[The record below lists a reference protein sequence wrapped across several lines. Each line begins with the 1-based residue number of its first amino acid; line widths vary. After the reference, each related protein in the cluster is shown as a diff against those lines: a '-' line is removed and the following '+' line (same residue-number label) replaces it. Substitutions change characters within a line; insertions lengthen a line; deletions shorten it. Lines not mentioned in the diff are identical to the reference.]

1 MKKIIIAILCL
12 TVVITAILVT
22 GRLRP
27 SDDTTEP
34 AEVSTEPFEEEARD
48 VYLPYFKGKA
58 INPFKSNSPT
68 NLAVASLLY
77 DSLFVMNDDWSST
90 GLIATE
96 FTNDGKQVTV
106 RLVDGAVFSNGASL
120 TAYDVVYSFNLAKKS
135 TAFKGRLSNFAGAT
149 AGADTVTFTLNQ
161 PDLYAQQCLTFPI
174 VQNGTG
180 NAALPIGSGRYI
192 LRSINGKYVL
202 SANPTSTRGE
212 TLNTNMIGLTPITAE
227 NDEIYRI
234 QTGELS
240 YYFNDMDT
248 GTYTKLTAQTVSVPT
263 NNLVYLGYNS
273 SVKSLSDKA
282 VITAIRYAIDKSTLA
297 DTVFD
302 NFCTLTDTPFNPK
315 WYALKDIQLPTYE
328 YNLIKAQNILDEN
341 GYNYSPK
348 EKNSFRYDSDGH
360 FEVKIIVNE
369 ESALKVNCATLIA
382 TSLKNLGLKVTLS
395 KLPFNDYRTA
405 LAQGNYDLYI
415 GEVKI
420 SPNMDL
426 SCFFKKG
433 GGASYGINSN
443 TITNAYND
451 FKSGSI
457 DIKTFI
463 SVFEEEKP
471 FIPLCYRT
479 SIAYYSNEV
488 TYEGSVNE
496 YEPYRNIYSWEAS
509 KMIIN

>member
-22 GRLRP
+22 GKYLP
-27 SDDTTEP
+27 DKNTTEP
-34 AEVSTEPFEEEARD
+34 TETSAEPFEEEARD

-68 NLAVASLLY
+68 NLAVATLLY
-77 DSLFVMNDDWSST
+77 DSLFVMNEDWSST
-90 GLIATE
+90 GLIAE
-96 FTNDGKQVTV
+96 SYANDGKQVTV
-106 RLVDGAVFSNGASL
+106 KLIDGAVFSNGASL

-161 PDLYAQQCLTFPI
+161 PDQYAQQCLTFPI

-180 NAALPIGSGRYI
+180 NAALPVGSGRYV
-192 LRSINGKYVL
+192 LRNINGKYVL
-202 SANPTSTRGE
+202 SANPSSTRGE
-212 TLNTNMIGLTPITAE
+212 TLNTSVIGLTPITAE

-248 GTYTKLTAQTVSVPT
+248 GTYTKLTAQTESVPT

-282 VITAIRYAIDKSTLA
+282 VITAIRYSIDKSTLA

-315 WYALKDIQLPTYE
+315 WYALNDIQLPTYE

-341 GYNYSPK
+341 GYTYSPT
-348 EKNSFRYDSDGH
+348 EKNSFRYDSDGY
-360 FEVKIIVNE
+360 FEVKIIVNK
-369 ESALKVNCATLIA
+369 ESSLKVNCATLIA
-382 TSLKNLGLKVTLS
+382 VSLKNLGLKVTLS
-395 KLPFNDYRTA
+395 KLPYNDYLTA
-405 LAQGNYDLYI
+405 LAQGDYDLYI

-426 SCFFKKG
+426 NCFFKKG
-433 GGASYGINSN
+433 GGASYGISSN

-451 FKSGSI
+451 FKAGSI

-496 YEPYRNIYSWEAS
+496 YEPYKNIYSWETS

>member
-12 TVVITAILVT
+12 TVVITAILIT
-22 GRLRP
+22 GKLTP
-27 SDDTTEP
+27 NDTTEP
-34 AEVSTEPFEEEARD
+34 TEVSTEPFEEEARD

-202 SANPTSTRGE
+202 SANQTSTRGE

-282 VITAIRYAIDKSTLA
+282 VISAIRYAIDKSTLA

-315 WYALKDIQLPTYE
+315 WYALKDIQLPSYE

>member
-12 TVVITAILVT
+12 TVVVTAIIAT
-22 GRLRP
+22 GKLTP
-27 SDDTTEP
+27 DDDTTEP
-34 AEVSTEPFEEEARD
+34 SEVSTEAFEEEARD

-77 DSLFVMNDDWSST
+77 DPLFIMNEDWSST
-90 GLIATE
+90 GVIAASM
-96 FTNDGKQVTV
+96 TNDGKQVTV
-106 RLVDGAVFSNGASL
+106 KLIDGAVFSNGASL

-135 TAFKGRLSNFAGAT
+135 SAYKGRLTNLAGAT
-149 AGADTVTFTLNQ
+149 AGSDTVTFTLNQ

-180 NAALPIGSGRYI
+180 SAALPIGSGRYV

-212 TLNTNMIGLTPITAE
+212 TLNTSMIGLTPITAE

-240 YYFNDMDT
+240 YYYNDMDT

-273 SVKSLSDKA
+273 SVKALSDKA
-282 VITAIRYAIDKSTLA
+282 VITAIRHAIDKSTLA

-302 NFCTLTDTPFNPK
+302 NFCTLTDTPFNPL

-328 YNLIKAQNILDEN
+328 YNLIKAGNILDEN
-341 GYNYSPK
+341 GYNYSPT
-348 EKNSFRYDSDGH
+348 EKTYRYDSDGH

-369 ESALKVNCATLIA
+369 ESALKVSCAKLIA

-395 KLPFNDYRTA
+395 ALPFDEYRQA
-405 LAQGNYDLYI
+405 LAAGSYDLYI

-433 GGASYGINSN
+433 GQASYGISSN

-488 TYEGSVNE
+488 SYEGNVNE
-496 YEPYRNIYSWEAS
+496 YDPYKNIYSWEAS

>member
-12 TVVITAILVT
+12 TVVITAILIT
-22 GRLRP
+22 GKLTP
-27 SDDTTEP
+27 DDATEP
-34 AEVSTEPFEEEARD
+34 TEVSTEPFEEEARD

-202 SANPTSTRGE
+202 SANQTSTRGE

-282 VITAIRYAIDKSTLA
+282 VISAIRYAIDKSTLA

-315 WYALKDIQLPTYE
+315 WYALKDIQLPSYE

>member
-1 MKKIIIAILCL
+1 MKKIIIAILCI
-12 TVVITAILVT
+12 TVVVTAILVT
-22 GRLRP
+22 GKLKP
-27 SDDTTEP
+27 EEPDTE
-34 AEVSTEPFEEEARD
+34 STEVVTEAFEEEARD
-48 VYLPYFKGKA
+48 VYLPYYKGKA
-58 INPFKSNSPT
+58 FNPFKSNSPT
-68 NLAVASLLY
+68 NLAIATLLY
-77 DSLFVMNDDWSST
+77 DSLFIINDDWSST
-90 GLIATE
+90 GLIATDY
-96 FTNDGKQVTV
+96 TNDGKQITV
-106 RLVDGAVFSNGASL
+106 KLVDGAVFSNGASL

-135 TAFKGRLSNFAGAT
+135 SAFKGRLSNFAGAT

-180 NAALPIGSGRYI
+180 SATLPIGSGRYI

-202 SANPTSTRGE
+202 SANTTSTRGE
-212 TLNTNMIGLTPITAE
+212 ALNTSMIGLTPITSE
-227 NDEIYRI
+227 SDEIYRI

-240 YYFNDMDT
+240 YFYNNMDT
-248 GTYTKLTAQTVSVPT
+248 GTYTKLTAQTLSVPT

-273 SVKSLSDKA
+273 NVASLADKS
-282 VITAIRYAIDKSTLA
+282 VITAICYAIDRSTLA

-302 NFCTLTDTPFNPK
+302 NFCTLTDTPFNPL
-315 WYALKDIQLPTYE
+315 WYALKDIQLPSYE
-328 YNLIKAQNILDEN
+328 YNLIKAGNILDEN
-341 GYNYSPK
+341 GYNYSPT
-348 EKNSFRYDSDGH
+348 EKTFRYDSDGH
-360 FEVKIIVNE
+360 FEVKIIVNK
-369 ESALKVNCATLIA
+369 ESQIKVNCAKQIVTN
-382 TSLKNLGLKVTLS
+382 LKNLGLKVTLS
-395 KLPFNDYRTA
+395 TLSFNDYRQA
-405 LAQGNYDLYI
+405 LADGNYDFYI

-433 GGASYGINSN
+433 GQATYGISLG
-443 TITNAYND
+443 TISSAYSD

-488 TYEGSVNE
+488 TFEGAGNE
-496 YEPYRNIYSWEAS
+496 YEPYKNIYSWETS